1 MMYYNTLRQNMA
13 KIKLQER
20 REEMKILNDLRL
32 KLERPLWALD
42 PELALIDTILNEN
55 PRLYEI
61 VVADIKDL
69 NKSSTVGRQDSPTV
83 EQVVRAALYK
93 EMKKLDYREL
103 EYAQEDSRICG
114 TFIKLEGRSPFSFE
128 MFQKYISKIRAES
141 LRALMVEINRI
152 MMQEGGIEDGKRLR
166 TDSTAV
172 ETDIHYPTNN
182 SLIWDCIKTSHRL
195 LKKLEETGE
204 IKKVRNYRKQGK
216 KNEFKINNTK
226 NKEKRAEL
234 FEKQLKLFRTSI
246 NQVKRVVGEVIA
258 GVDLVALS
266 IVGELKGLLPKMEKI
281 YDISYRHELLGE
293 SVPNREKIFS
303 IYEDHTDILVKGA
316 REAAFGHKVNLTTGR
331 SNLILDCEIVDGN
344 PRDSILYEG
353 VLERVR
359 SDYGLRPRDMV
370 TDGGYASLSNQEK
383 AKEYGIVNI
392 VFNKIVGSLKNVV
405 TSVQMETR
413 LKKWRSGMEAVISN
427 LKRGFHLFRCEWK
440 GRDHF
445 DAKVLW
451 SVIAY
456 NIRVMTGFMLGK
468 LMPQPQ

>member
-1 MMYYNTLRQNMA
+1 MA
-13 KIKLQER
+13 KIKLREKW
-20 REEMKILNDLRL
+20 EEMKILNDLRL
-32 KLERPLWALD
+32 KLEKPLWALD

-61 VVADIKDL
+61 IAPDIMELSKGS
-69 NKSSTVGRQDSPTV
+69 KVGRQDSPTV

-93 EMKKLDYREL
+93 EIKKLDYREL

-114 TFIKLEGRSPFSFE
+114 AFIKLEERSPFSFE
-128 MFQKYISKIRAES
+128 MFQKYISRMRAES

-152 MMQEGGIEDGKRLR
+152 MMEEEGIEDGKSLR

-195 LKKLEETGE
+195 LKKLEETGK

-226 NKEKRAEL
+226 KKEKRAEI

-246 NQVKRVVGEVIA
+246 NQVKRVVGEILVGADLGVI
-258 GVDLVALS
+258 S
-266 IVGELKGLLPKMEKI
+266 IVAELKGLLPKMEKV

-331 SNLILDCEIVDGN
+331 SNLILDCEVVDGN
-344 PRDSILYEG
+344 PRDSTLYGG

-359 SDYGLRPRDMV
+359 SEYGIRPRDMV

-392 VFNKIVGSLKNVV
+392 VFNKLVGSLKNVV

-456 NIRVMTGFMLGK
+456 NIRVMAGFMLGK
-468 LMPQPQ
+468 LMPQAQ

>member
-1 MMYYNTLRQNMA
+1 MA
-13 KIKLQER
+13 KIKLQEKQ
-20 REEMKILNDLRL
+20 EEMKILNEL
-32 KLERPLWALD
+32 KLKFEKPIWALA

-61 VVADIKDL
+61 VAPDIMEL

-114 TFIKLEGRSPFSFE
+114 VFIKLEGRSPFSFE
-128 MFQKYISKIRAES
+128 VFQKYISRIRSES
-141 LRALMVEINRI
+141 LRVLMVEINRI
-152 MMQEGGIEDGKRLR
+152 MMGEEGIEDGRSLR
-166 TDSTAV
+166 TDGTVV

-182 SLIWDCIKTSHRL
+182 SLIWDCLKTSHRL
-195 LKKLEETGE
+195 LKKLEETGK
-204 IKKVRNYRKQGK
+204 IKKVRNYQRQGK

-226 NKEKRAEL
+226 KKEKREEL
-234 FEKQLKLFRTSI
+234 FKKQLKLFRMSI
-246 NQVKRVVGEVIA
+246 NQVKKVLEDI
-258 GVDLVALS
+258 
-266 IVGELKGLLPKMEKI
+266 IVGADLGVISILSEVKGLLPKMEKV
-281 YDISYRHELLGE
+281 YDISYRHEVLGE
-293 SVPNREKIFS
+293 SVPNCEKIFS
-303 IYEDHTDILVKGA
+303 IYEEHTDIIVKGA
-316 REAAFGHKVNLTTGR
+316 REVAFGHKVNVATGR
-331 SNLILDCEIVDGN
+331 SNLILDCEITDGN
-344 PRDSILYEG
+344 PKDSTLYEG

-359 SDYGLRPRDMV
+359 NDYGIRPRDMV
-370 TDGGYASLSNQEK
+370 TDGGYASLRNQEK

-405 TSVQMETR
+405 SSVQMETR

-456 NIRVMTGFMLGK
+456 NIRVITCLMVEK
-468 LMPQPQ
+468 LTPQPQ

>member
-1 MMYYNTLRQNMA
+1 
-13 KIKLQER
+13 
-20 REEMKILNDLRL
+20 MKILNELRL
-32 KLERPLWALD
+32 KLDNPSWVLD
-42 PELALIDTILNEN
+42 PGLALIDTILNEN

-61 VVADIKDL
+61 VAPDIMEL
-69 NKSSTVGRQDSPTV
+69 NKSSIVGRQDSPTV

-114 TFIKLEGRSPFSFE
+114 VFIKLEGRSPFSFE
-128 MFQKYISKIRAES
+128 VFQKYISRIRSES

-152 MMQEGGIEDGKRLR
+152 MIGEEGIEDGRSLR
-166 TDSTAV
+166 TDSTVV

-182 SLIWDCIKTSHRL
+182 SLIWDCLKTSHRL
-195 LKKLEETGE
+195 LKKLEETGK
-204 IKKVRNYRKQGK
+204 IKKVRNYQRQGK
-216 KNEFKINNTK
+216 K
-226 NKEKRAEL
+226 KEKREEL
-234 FEKQLKLFRTSI
+234 FKKQLKLFWMSI
-246 NQVKRVVGEVIA
+246 NQVKKVVGEVIVGA
-258 GVDLVALS
+258 DLGGLS
-266 IVGELKGLLPKMEKI
+266 ILSELKGLLPKMEKV

-293 SVPNREKIFS
+293 SVPNSEKIFS
-303 IYEDHTDILVKGA
+303 IYEEHTDIIVKGS
-316 REAAFGHKVNLTTGR
+316 REVAFGHKVNLSTGR
-331 SNLILDCEIVDGN
+331 SNLILDCEITDGN
-344 PRDSILYEG
+344 PKDSTLYEG

-359 SDYGLRPRDMV
+359 NDYGIRPRDMV
-370 TDGGYASLSNQEK
+370 TDGGYASLRNQEK

-405 TSVQMETR
+405 TSIQMETR
-413 LKKWRSGMEAVISN
+413 LKKWRSGMEAVVSN

-456 NIRVMTGFMLGK
+456 NIRVITCLMVEK
-468 LMPQPQ
+468 LTPQPQ

>member
-1 MMYYNTLRQNMA
+1 MA
-13 KIKLQER
+13 KIKLQEKQG
-20 REEMKILNDLRL
+20 EMKILNEL
-32 KLERPLWALD
+32 KLKFEKPIWALA
-42 PELALIDTILNEN
+42 PELALVDTILNEN

-61 VVADIKDL
+61 VAPDIMEL

-114 TFIKLEGRSPFSFE
+114 VFIKLEGRSPFSFE
-128 MFQKYISKIRAES
+128 VFQKYISRIRSER

-152 MMQEGGIEDGKRLR
+152 MMGEEGIEDGRSLR
-166 TDSTAV
+166 TDSTVV

-182 SLIWDCIKTSHRL
+182 SLVWDCMKTSHRL
-195 LKKLEETGE
+195 LKKLEETGK

-226 NKEKRAEL
+226 NKEKREEL
-234 FEKQLKLFRTSI
+234 FKKQLKLFRMSI
-246 NQVKRVVGEVIA
+246 KQVKKVLEDIVVGPDL
-258 GVDLVALS
+258 GVLS
-266 IVGELKGLLPKMEKI
+266 ILSELKGLLPKMEKV

-293 SVPNREKIFS
+293 SVPNGEKIFS
-303 IYEDHTDILVKGA
+303 IYEDHTDIIVKGS
-316 REAAFGHKVNLTTGR
+316 REVAFGHKVNLATGR
-331 SNLILDCEIVDGN
+331 SNLILDCEITDGN
-344 PRDSILYEG
+344 PKDSTLYEG

-359 SDYGLRPRDMV
+359 NDYGIRPRDMV
-370 TDGGYASLSNQEK
+370 TDGGYASLRNQEK

-405 TSVQMETR
+405 SSVQMETR
-413 LKKWRSGMEAVISN
+413 LKKWRSGMEAVVSN

-440 GRDHF
+440 GRNHF

-456 NIRVMTGFMLGK
+456 NIRVITCLMVEK
-468 LMPQPQ
+468 LTPQPQ

>member
-1 MMYYNTLRQNMA
+1 
-13 KIKLQER
+13 
-20 REEMKILNDLRL
+20 MKILNDLRL
-32 KLERPLWALD
+32 KLENPNWALD

-61 VVADIKDL
+61 IVSDIMEL
-69 NKSSTVGRQDSPTV
+69 NKSSEVGRQDSPTV

-93 EMKKLDYREL
+93 ELKKLDYREL
-103 EYAQEDSRICG
+103 EYAQEDSRLCG
-114 TFIKLEGRSPFSFE
+114 AFIRLEARSAFSFE
-128 MFQKYISKIRAES
+128 VLHKYISRIRGES

-152 MMQEGGIEDGKRLR
+152 MMGEEGIEDGKRLR
-166 TDSTAV
+166 TDSTVV

-195 LKKLEETGE
+195 LKKLEASGK
-204 IKKVRNYRKQGK
+204 IRKVRNYQKQGK

-226 NKEKRAEL
+226 KKEKRAEL
-234 FEKQLKLFRTSI
+234 FEKQLKLFRCSI
-246 NQVKRVVGEVIA
+246 NQVKRVVEGVIT
-258 GVDLVALS
+258 GVDLEVIS
-266 IVGELKGLLPKMEKI
+266 MVTELKGLLSKMEKV

-293 SVPNREKIFS
+293 SVPNSEKIFS
-303 IYEDHTDILVKGA
+303 IYEGHTDIIVKGA
-316 REAAFGHKVNLTTGR
+316 REVEFGHKVNLTTGR

-344 PRDSILYEG
+344 PKDSNLYEG

-359 SDYGLRPRDMV
+359 SDYGIRPRDMV
-370 TDGGYASLSNQEK
+370 TDGAYASLRNQEK

-405 TSVQMETR
+405 SSVQMETR
-413 LKKWRSGMEAVISN
+413 LKKWRSGMEAVVSN
-427 LKRGFHLFRCEWK
+427 LKRGFDLFRCEWK

-445 DAKVLW
+445 DAKVFW

-456 NIRVMTGFMLGK
+456 NIRVMTCFMVAK
-468 LMPQPQ
+468 LSPQPQ

>member
-1 MMYYNTLRQNMA
+1 MYYNRLDEIIT

-20 REEMKILNDLRL
+20 QEEMKILNEL
-32 KLERPLWALD
+32 KLKLDNPNWALD

-61 VVADIKDL
+61 VAPDIMEL
-69 NKSSTVGRQDSPTV
+69 NKSSEVGRQDSPSV

-114 TFIKLEGRSPFSFE
+114 VFIKLEGRSPFSFE
-128 MFQKYISKIRAES
+128 VFHKYISRVRGES
-141 LRALMVEINRI
+141 LRVLMVEINRI
-152 MMQEGGIEDGKRLR
+152 MMREEGMEDGRSLR
-166 TDSTAV
+166 TDSTVV
-172 ETDIHYPTNN
+172 EADIHYPTNN

-195 LKKLEETGE
+195 LKKLEEMGE
-204 IKKVRNYRKQGK
+204 IKKVRNYQKQGK

-226 NKEKRAEL
+226 KKEKRAEL
-234 FEKQLKLFRTSI
+234 FEKQLKLFRMSI
-246 NQVKRVVGEVIA
+246 NQVKRVVEGVITGIDL
-258 GVDLVALS
+258 GVVS
-266 IVGELKGLLPKMEKI
+266 VVEELKGLLSKMEKV

-293 SVPNREKIFS
+293 SVPNSEKIFS
-303 IYEDHTDILVKGA
+303 IYEEHTDIIVKGS
-316 REAAFGHKVNLTTGR
+316 REVAFGHKVNLATGR

-344 PRDSILYEG
+344 PKDSVLYEG

-359 SDYGLRPRDMV
+359 NDYGITPRDMV
-370 TDGGYASLSNQEK
+370 TDGAYASLRNQGK
-383 AKEYGIVNI
+383 AKEYGVVNI
-392 VFNKIVGSLKNVV
+392 IFNKIVGSLKNLV
-405 TSVQMETR
+405 TSVNMETR
-413 LKKWRSGMEAVISN
+413 LKKWRSGIEAVISN
-427 LKRGFHLFRCEWK
+427 VKRGFSLFRCDWR
-440 GRDHF
+440 GREHF

-468 LMPQPQ
+468 LMPQPR